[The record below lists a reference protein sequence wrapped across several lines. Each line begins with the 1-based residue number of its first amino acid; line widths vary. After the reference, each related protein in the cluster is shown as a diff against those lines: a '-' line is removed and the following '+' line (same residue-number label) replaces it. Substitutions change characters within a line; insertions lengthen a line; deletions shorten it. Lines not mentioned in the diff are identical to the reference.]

1 MCVPGTVE
9 TVRARFEAGEE
20 EPQAPAMS
28 RRAALA
34 AGAGA
39 LAAAAMP
46 SGALATHRRGHRR
59 RRLTDL
65 SHVFSE
71 DFPSFPGSP
80 PNSRQT
86 AVTIER
92 NGFYGQTWDI
102 WEHSCTHIDAPG
114 HFIAGGRKTPQLR
127 LRELVRPIVV
137 VDISRR
143 AERENDTE
151 VTRADLRRF
160 ERRHGRIPRGA
171 IVAMHSGWEARAG
184 SQEAYRNGMRFPGF
198 GVEAVSWLLARRGIR
213 GIAVDTLSLDRGS
226 SQTFDTHKTLL
237 GADRFGIENI
247 RNLKALPPRGAT
259 VYVGVIP
266 WREGSGGP
274 ARVFASH

>member
-1 MCVPGTVE
+1 MCVPGTAE
-9 TVRARFEAGEE
+9 TVRARFEAEE
-20 EPQAPAMS
+20 TEPPAPGMS

-46 SGALATHRRGHRR
+46 SGAVASHRRGHR

-71 DFPSFPGSP
+71 DFPSFPGTP
-80 PNSRQT
+80 ANSRQT

-92 NGFYGQTWDI
+92 DGFYGQTWDI

-114 HFIAGGRKTPQLR
+114 HFIPGGRTTPQLR
-127 LRELVRPIVV
+127 LRELVAPIVV
-137 VDISRR
+137 VDISGR
-143 AERENDTE
+143 AAQENDTE
-151 VTRADLRRF
+151 VTRADLRAF

-171 IVAMHSGWEARAG
+171 VVAMHSGWESRAG
-184 SQEAYRNGMRFPGF
+184 SVDAYRNGMRFPGF
-198 GVEAVSWLLARRGIR
+198 GPDAVSWLLERRRIG
-213 GIAVDTLSLDRGS
+213 GIAVDTLSLDHGS
-226 SQTFDTHKTLL
+226 SSTFDTHKTLL

-247 RNLKALPPRGAT
+247 RNLKALPARGAT

>member
-1 MCVPGTVE
+1 MCVPGTAE
-9 TVRARFEAGEE
+9 TVRARFEAGET
-20 EPQAPAMS
+20 EPPAPGMS

-34 AGAGA
+34 VGAGA

-46 SGALATHRRGHRR
+46 SGAVAGHRRGHR

-71 DFPSFPGSP
+71 DFPSFPGTP
-80 PNSRQT
+80 ANSRQT
-86 AVTIER
+86 AVTIE
-92 NGFYGQTWDI
+92 NDGFYGQTWSI

-114 HFIAGGRKTPQLR
+114 HFIPGGRRSPQLR
-127 LRELVRPIVV
+127 LSELVAPIVV
-137 VDISRR
+137 VDISAR

-151 VTRADLRRF
+151 VTRADLRGF

-171 IVAMHSGWEARAG
+171 IVAMHSGWESRAG
-184 SQEAYRNGMRFPGF
+184 SVDAYRNGMRFPGF
-198 GVEAVSWLLARRGIR
+198 GVDAVRWLLDRRRIG
-213 GIAVDTLSLDRGS
+213 GIAVDTLSLDHGS
-226 SQTFDTHKTLL
+226 SSTFDTHKTLL

>member
-1 MCVPGTVE
+1 
-9 TVRARFEAGEE
+9 
-20 EPQAPAMS
+20 MS

-34 AGAGA
+34 VGAGA

-46 SGALATHRRGHRR
+46 SGAVAGHRRGHR

-71 DFPSFPGSP
+71 DFPSFPGTP
-80 PNSRQT
+80 ANSRQT
-86 AVTIER
+86 AVTIE
-92 NGFYGQTWDI
+92 NDGFYGQTWSI

-114 HFIAGGRKTPQLR
+114 HFIPGGRRSPQLR
-127 LRELVRPIVV
+127 LSELVAPIVV
-137 VDISRR
+137 VDISAR

-151 VTRADLRRF
+151 VTRADLRGF

-171 IVAMHSGWEARAG
+171 IVAMHSGWESRAG
-184 SQEAYRNGMRFPGF
+184 SVDAYRNGMRFPGF
-198 GVEAVSWLLARRGIR
+198 GVDAVRWLLDRRRIG
-213 GIAVDTLSLDRGS
+213 GIAVDTLSLDHGS
-226 SQTFDTHKTLL
+226 SSTFDTHKTLL